1 MKKWIVLLTI
11 FAMMTPV
18 YAQDVTKTMKKT
30 ELSSLKNL
38 TDCLYDFSIYYA
50 SQKMK
55 IKTVKSFN
63 FNKKKDRMFVLLRN
77 PSAIDYDQGALDNH
91 AMVKNFTKDV
101 FGSREKITE
110 KQLVVE
116 GDWGEVSPQLKIT
129 KVEQLASDRYRVS
142 ENMLFTKVF
151 GTATFEVTK
160 NKASKYHYIIKKL
173 TLKRNGLKHVS

>member
-1 MKKWIVLLTI
+1 MKKWIVLI
-11 FAMMTPV
+11 IMFAMVTPV
-18 YAQDVTKTMKKT
+18 HAQDVTKTMKKADLT
-30 ELSSLKNL
+30 SLKNL

-55 IKTVKSFN
+55 IKSTKSFD
-63 FNKKKDRMFVLLRN
+63 FNKKKERMFVLLRN
-77 PSAIDYDQGALDNH
+77 PTAIDYDHGALDNH

-160 NKASKYHYIIKKL
+160 NKASKYHYVIKKL